1 MKQIK
6 NHVLAKRSAEP
17 CPVVE
22 LRSLRDCAP
31 SSPKKQ
37 LRILSQSNNY
47 LIRSS
52 YYRGL
57 NVCLPS
63 KPLSKKVA
71 IIGGGI
77 CGLYLAWKLTEKGN
91 QVTVFEKEK
100 ETGIGKVC
108 SGLFSE
114 RILDFIPESKKLI
127 ENKINSVFLYF
138 PKKKIKVDFSKNFFV
153 MDHRKLDKL
162 VFNLAEKAGAKII
175 FNSNI
180 TFLPKGFDRIIGC
193 DGANSFVRKELKLPE
208 PNFRLGILG
217 FTEEKSNSNFVE
229 TWPCENGFIWKI
241 PRGKKIEYGI
251 IAKPK
256 LAKRLFD
263 NFLEKNNIN
272 FEKKEARI
280 IPQDFIFPLHPSITL
295 CGDAAGL
302 TKSWSGGGVIWG
314 LTAANILLKTFPD
327 FRAYRKSM
335 KRFFL
340 PKIILSKIAT
350 KLVYFLGFNTP
361 WLLPKT
367 SKIESDFLI

>member
-1 MKQIK
+1 MRQ
-6 NHVLAKRSAEP
+6 A
-17 CPVVE
+17 
-22 LRSLRDCAP
+22 
-31 SSPKKQ
+31 
-37 LRILSQSNNY
+37 
-47 LIRSS
+47 
-52 YYRGL
+52 
-57 NVCLPS
+57 
-63 KPLSKKVA
+63 KKVA

-100 ETGIGKVC
+100 EAGVGKVC

-127 ENKINSVFLYF
+127 ENRINSVLLHF
-138 PKKKIKVDFSKNFFV
+138 PKKKIKVNFSKNFFV
-153 MDHRKLDKL
+153 MNHEKLDKL
-162 VFNLAEKAGAKII
+162 VFSLAEKAGVKII

-180 TFLPKGFDRIIGC
+180 TFLPKGFDKIIGC
-193 DGANSFVRKELKLPE
+193 DGANSFVRKKLKLSE

-217 FTEEKSNSNFVE
+217 FIKEKSNSNFVE
-229 TWPCENGFIWKI
+229 TWPCESGFTPHHFVRNGEWLIWKT

-272 FEKKEARI
+272 LEKKQARI
-280 IPQDFIFPLHPSITL
+280 ISQGFVLPSHPSITL

-302 TKSWSGGGVIWG
+302 TKPWSGGGVVWG

-335 KRFFL
+335 RRFFL

-350 KLVYFLGFNTP
+350 KLVYFLGFNAP